1 MTTLYV
7 RDGDQFR
14 EAGTQDVL
22 DRANALI
29 AQRFRSGMREWR
41 LGLNHNPVTLVR
53 KPSAPHRERRLAK
66 TEAHRFPSD
75 DERRRR
81 RVSAPTK
88 DLTSFKFFPEHS
100 AQCGFVHWPRADGLA
115 QRLID

>member
-1 MTTLYV
+1 MARGVFVNRASSHRPSVKVALARYCAEVTPTKRNTTQY
-7 RDGDQFR
+7 R
-14 EAGTQDVL
+14 E
-22 DRANALI
+22 
-29 AQRFRSGMREWR
+29 
-41 LGLNHNPVTLVR
+41 GLNHNPVTLVR